1 MKPFRVI
8 LVEDDAALRAS
19 LTDWLSKEYL
29 ITQFAS
35 AEDLLGAINKFD
47 LEDGIPSCI
56 LLDFQMPGMNG
67 VELQTKLKEMNI
79 DFPIIFTSG
88 NAQQADVIDAWHGGA
103 NDFLLKPF
111 TGERVSQVLRTL
123 FEQSSSIKLATT
135 LVQATTPLASIPIS
149 KREAQVLL
157 LLGKGY
163 RQHEIADALN
173 ITLRTVKWHRASI
186 KNKLGLN
193 TLVEIARYC
202 DQHKLV
208 IEETFQIKIIKNQTT
223 LNKRKTT

>member
-1 MKPFRVI
+1 MKQFRVI

-29 ITQFAS
+29 VTQFES
-35 AEDLLGAINKFD
+35 AEDLLAALNNFD
-47 LEDGIPSCI
+47 LEDGIPTCI

-67 VELQTKLKEMNI
+67 VELQTQLREMNV

-88 NAQQADVIDAWHGGA
+88 NAQQADIINAWHGGA

-111 TGERVSQVLRTL
+111 TGEKVSQVLQAL
-123 FEQSSSIKLATT
+123 FQQSSAMKLEAALLPVATHLT
-135 LVQATTPLASIPIS
+135 SIPIS

-157 LLGKGY
+157 LLGNGY
-163 RQHEIADALN
+163 RQHKIADKLN
-173 ITLRTVKWHRASI
+173 IALRTVKWHRASI

-202 DQHKLV
+202 DQNKSLIEKLGQDLV
-208 IEETFQIKIIKNQTT
+208 N
-223 LNKRKTT
+223 

>member
-29 ITQFAS
+29 VTQFES
-35 AEDLLGAINKFD
+35 AEDLLEALNNFE
-47 LEDGIPSCI
+47 LEDEAPTCI

-67 VELQTKLKEMNI
+67 VELQTTLKEMSI
-79 DFPIIFTSG
+79 ELPIIFTSG
-88 NAQQADVIDAWHGGA
+88 NAQQADIIDAWHGGA

-111 TGERVSQVLRTL
+111 TGEKVSQVLQAL
-123 FEQSSSIKLATT
+123 FKQSSAMKLAAAST
-135 LVQATTPLASIPIS
+135 LAANPSTSIPIS
-149 KREAQVLL
+149 KREAQVLML
-157 LLGKGY
+157 IGNGY
-163 RQHEIADALN
+163 RQQEIADLLN
-173 ITLRTVKWHRASI
+173 ITLRTVKWHRTSI

-202 DQHKLV
+202 DQ
-208 IEETFQIKIIKNQTT
+208 
-223 LNKRKTT
+223 NKSLLEKASQSHSS

>member
-29 ITQFAS
+29 VTQFES
-35 AEDLLGAINKFD
+35 AEDLLEALHNFD
-47 LEDGIPSCI
+47 FEDGVPTCI

-67 VELQTKLKEMNI
+67 VELQTTLKEMNI
-79 DFPIIFTSG
+79 EFPIIFTSG
-88 NAQQADVIDAWHGGA
+88 NAQQADIIDAWHGGA

-111 TGERVSQVLRTL
+111 TGEKVSQVLQAL
-123 FEQSSSIKLATT
+123 FKQSSAMKLAAAST
-135 LVQATTPLASIPIS
+135 LAANPSTSIPIS
-149 KREAQVLL
+149 KREAQVLML
-157 LLGKGY
+157 IGNGY
-163 RQHEIADALN
+163 RQQEIADLLN
-173 ITLRTVKWHRASI
+173 ITLRTVKWHRTSI

-202 DQHKLV
+202 DQ
-208 IEETFQIKIIKNQTT
+208 
-223 LNKRKTT
+223 NKSLLEKASQGHSS

>member
-1 MKPFRVI
+1 MNQLRVI
-8 LVEDDAALRAS
+8 LVEDDAALRGS

-29 ITQFAS
+29 VTQFES
-35 AEDLLGAINKFD
+35 AEALLEALNNFD
-47 LEDGIPSCI
+47 LEDGIPTCI

-67 VELQTKLKEMNI
+67 VELQTTLREMNI
-79 DFPIIFTSG
+79 EFPVIFTSG
-88 NAQQADVIDAWHGGA
+88 NAQQADIIDAWHGGA
-103 NDFLLKPF
+103 KDFLLKPF
-111 TGERVSQVLRTL
+111 TGEKVSQVLQAL
-123 FEQSSSIKLATT
+123 FQQSNAMKLEVASIPAINHLT
-135 LVQATTPLASIPIS
+135 SIPIS

-202 DQHKLV
+202 DHHKLL
-208 IEETFQIKIIKNQTT
+208 IQETFKIQNIKMQSTIYK
-223 LNKRKTT
+223 

>member
-1 MKPFRVI
+1 MNQLRVI
-8 LVEDDAALRAS
+8 LVEDDAALRDS

-29 ITQFAS
+29 VTQFES
-35 AEDLLGAINKFD
+35 AEALLDALINFD
-47 LEDGIPSCI
+47 LEDGIPTCI

-67 VELQTKLKEMNI
+67 VELQTKLRELNI
-79 DFPIIFTSG
+79 DFPVIFTSG
-88 NAQQADVIDAWHGGA
+88 NAQQADIIDAWHGGA
-103 NDFLLKPF
+103 ADFLLKPF
-111 TGERVSQVLRTL
+111 TGEKVSQVLKAL
-123 FEQSSSIKLATT
+123 FQQSSAMKLVAASIPVASYST
-135 LVQATTPLASIPIS
+135 SIPIS
-149 KREAQVLL
+149 QREAQVLL

-202 DQHKLV
+202 DQNKLL
-208 IEETFQIKIIKNQTT
+208 IEKTFKSPSN
-223 LNKRKTT
+223 

>member
-1 MKPFRVI
+1 MKQLRVI
-8 LVEDDAALRAS
+8 LVEDDAALRGS

-29 ITQFAS
+29 VTQFES
-35 AEDLLGAINKFD
+35 AEDLLGAINNFD
-47 LEDGIPSCI
+47 LEDGIHTCI

-67 VELQTKLKEMNI
+67 VELQTKLREMSI
-79 DFPIIFTSG
+79 EFPVIFTSG
-88 NAQQADVIDAWHGGA
+88 NAQQADIIDAWHGGA

-111 TGERVSQVLRTL
+111 TGEKVSQVLQAL
-123 FEQSSSIKLATT
+123 FQESNAMKLASASIPITNHLT
-135 LVQATTPLASIPIS
+135 SIPIS

-163 RQHEIADALN
+163 RQHEIADKLN

-202 DQHKLV
+202 DQNKSLIEKLGQNLV
-208 IEETFQIKIIKNQTT
+208 N
-223 LNKRKTT
+223 

>member
-1 MKPFRVI
+1 MKQFRVI
-8 LVEDDAALRAS
+8 LVEDDAALRGS

-29 ITQFAS
+29 VTQFES
-35 AEDLLGAINKFD
+35 AEDLLGALNNFD
-47 LEDGIPSCI
+47 LEDGIPTCI

-67 VELQTKLKEMNI
+67 VELQTKLREMNI
-79 DFPIIFTSG
+79 EFPVIFTSG
-88 NAQQADVIDAWHGGA
+88 NAQQADIIDAWHGGA

-111 TGERVSQVLRTL
+111 TGEKVSQALQAL
-123 FEQSSSIKLATT
+123 FKQSNAMKLEAASIPATNHLT
-135 LVQATTPLASIPIS
+135 SIPIS
-149 KREAQVLL
+149 KREGQVLL

-202 DQHKLV
+202 DQHKLF
-208 IEETFQIKIIKNQTT
+208 IEENF
-223 LNKRKTT
+223 KT

>member
-1 MKPFRVI
+1 MKPLRVI

-29 ITQFAS
+29 VTQFES
-35 AEDLLGAINKFD
+35 AEDLLGALNNFD
-47 LEDGIPSCI
+47 LEDGIPTCI

-67 VELQTKLKEMNI
+67 VELQTQLRAMNI

-88 NAQQADVIDAWHGGA
+88 NAQQADIINAWHGGA

-111 TGERVSQVLRTL
+111 TGEKVSQVLQAL
-123 FEQSSSIKLATT
+123 FQQSKAMKLATA
-135 LVQATTPLASIPIS
+135 LLPVATPLTSIPIS
-149 KREAQVLL
+149 NREAQVLL

-163 RQHEIADALN
+163 RQHEIADKLN

-202 DQHKLV
+202 DQNKSLIEKLSQYSV
-208 IEETFQIKIIKNQTT
+208 NRA
-223 LNKRKTT
+223 L

>member
-1 MKPFRVI
+1 MKSLRVI
-8 LVEDDAALRAS
+8 LVEDDGALRAS

-29 ITQFAS
+29 VTQFES
-35 AEDLLGAINKFD
+35 AEDLLGALNNFD
-47 LEDGIPSCI
+47 LEDGIPTCI

-67 VELQTKLKEMNI
+67 VELQTKLRDMNI
-79 DFPIIFTSG
+79 EFPIIFTSG
-88 NAQQADVIDAWHGGA
+88 NAQQADIIDAWHGGA

-111 TGERVSQVLRTL
+111 TGERVSQVLQAL
-123 FEQSSSIKLATT
+123 FEQSSELKLAAASIP
-135 LVQATTPLASIPIS
+135 ATNPSTSIPIS

-163 RQHEIADALN
+163 RQHEIADKLN

-202 DQHKLV
+202 DQNKSLIEKLG
-208 IEETFQIKIIKNQTT
+208 QYLGN
-223 LNKRKTT
+223 